1 MALMVGM
8 MSRTSLCRLGGNL
21 DGASL
26 ENAMSRYRGRR
37 VTGAILQMEENE
49 AQRI

>member
-1 MALMVGM
+1 MVGM
-8 MSRTSLCRLGGNL
+8 TSRTSLCRLGGNL
-21 DGASL
+21 DGVSL

-37 VTGAILQMEENE
+37 VTGAILQMEEND